1 MVKGKVAII
10 TGAGTGIGKAI
21 ALRLAREGI
30 HLALC
35 GRNREKLEQT
45 QAEAKKLG
53 VKTLIMQGDLTDD
66 SYLFSLVDTVAAHF
80 GGVDIV
86 INNAGMAYNARLEET
101 PAEVFDNIM
110 KLNVRCPYFVCQSA
124 LTHLRKSDH
133 ATIINISSNMGH
145 SAYAGQSAY
154 IASKHAVHGMTKSL
168 AKEVYSEGIR
178 CHIISPGGVYTD
190 MVKIARPDLKGD
202 DMILPEE
209 IAETA
214 AFLILNRGNAVV
226 DEIRVHR
233 VGKEPFC

>member
-35 GRNREKLEQT
+35 GRNLKKLEET
-45 QAEAKKLG
+45 EAEAKKRG

-66 SYLFSLVDTVAAHF
+66 SYLFSLVDTVADHF

-124 LTHLRKSDH
+124 LKHLS
-133 ATIINISSNMGH
+133 
-145 SAYAGQSAY
+145 Q
-154 IASKHAVHGMTKSL
+154 
-168 AKEVYSEGIR
+168 
-178 CHIISPGGVYTD
+178 
-190 MVKIARPDLKGD
+190 
-202 DMILPEE
+202 
-209 IAETA
+209 
-214 AFLILNRGNAVV
+214 
-226 DEIRVHR
+226 
-233 VGKEPFC
+233 